1 MIADAIGTC
10 AAIASISSFAP
21 QAWRII
27 KTRETDDLSLPTW
40 IFTVVGFVLWS
51 AYGVLLGSIPLA
63 VENVVCFSFA
73 AFILVMKVL
82 PQRHVHRIA
91 DALDPSAHHV
101 DVPPH
106 EP

>member
-1 MIADAIGTC
+1 MIVDAIGTC

-40 IFTVVGFVLWS
+40 IFTVVGFALWI
-51 AYGVLLGSIPLA
+51 AYGVMLRSIPLA
-63 VENVVCFSFA
+63 VENIVCFGFA
-73 AFILVMKVL
+73 VFILSMKIL
-82 PQRHVHRIA
+82 PQRHVHKIA
-91 DALDPSAHHV
+91 DVLDPSVHHV
-101 DVPPH
+101 DPPPH